1 VQRVCDSMRLQALPS
16 HRASSRSRGGKR
28 DRVHT
33 SYLRGLVFCDRCGK
47 AGHLSQ
53 LIFTQVRAGRGGQY
67 QYFVCS
73 GRTNFN

>member
-1 VQRVCDSMRLQALPS
+1 
-16 HRASSRSRGGKR
+16 
-28 DRVHT
+28 
-33 SYLRGLVFCDRCGK
+33 VFCDRCGK